1 MEETA
6 IRLLL
11 NNITFLSFW
20 REEDGGRAGSRET
33 GAAEERR
40 GGRGGMRAHSDIRTE
55 PGRVFAGRRAWC
67 RLRKTV
73 EICAL
78 RPVGH
83 APRFCPSVVAST
95 AFPPFPP
102 RRSPDTLPSHGS
114 PLCRLV
120 VEGDWVCVWT
130 VSVQFAELLRLAC
143 RDYKIWLVFV
153 TEWLIIIS
161 CRIDTFRYRYRP
173 AGRAVC
179 LFF

>member
-1 MEETA
+1 MKAAEV
-6 IRLLL
+6 RK
-11 NNITFLSFW
+11 LSATELSEKLP
-20 REEDGGRAGSRET
+20 RQQPGDQGAPLSAGS
-33 GAAEERR
+33 GPGPAALPPSGY
-40 GGRGGMRAHSDIRTE
+40 GGIGCILWDI
-55 PGRVFAGRRAWC
+55 
-67 RLRKTV
+67 TV
-73 EICAL
+73 IHPL
-78 RPVGH
+78 
-83 APRFCPSVVAST
+83 
-95 AFPPFPP
+95 PPFPP

-114 PLCRLV
+114 PLCRLI

-161 CRIDTFRYRYRP
+161 CRIDMFRYRYRP